1 MSEGKTT
8 IAPDVLM
15 SIARLTTL
23 QVDGVSRLCLEPAGV
38 NRLFRRG
45 FRDGIRIE
53 VEDDTVYVDVNV
65 SLKNDVNIREVSRNI
80 QGQIARALSEMV
92 GMQVG
97 QVNIYIEDIDYSGE
111 PED

>member
-8 IAPDVLM
+8 IAPDVLT

-23 QVDGVSRLCLEPAGV
+23 QVEGVSRLCLEPAGV
-38 NRLFRRG
+38 SRLFRRG

-65 SLKNDVNIREVSRNI
+65 ILKNDVNIREVSRNI

-92 GMQVG
+92 GMRVG
-97 QVNIYIEDIDYSGE
+97 QVNIHIEDIDYSGE
-111 PED
+111 PEA

>member
-8 IAPDVLM
+8 IAPDVLT

-23 QVDGVSRLCLEPAGV
+23 QVEGVS
-38 NRLFRRG
+38 RLFRRG

-65 SLKNDVNIREVSRNI
+65 ILKNDVNIREVSRNI
-80 QGQIARALSEMV
+80 QGQTARALSEMV
-92 GMQVG
+92 GMRVG
-97 QVNIYIEDIDYSGE
+97 QVNIHIEDIDYSGE
-111 PED
+111 P